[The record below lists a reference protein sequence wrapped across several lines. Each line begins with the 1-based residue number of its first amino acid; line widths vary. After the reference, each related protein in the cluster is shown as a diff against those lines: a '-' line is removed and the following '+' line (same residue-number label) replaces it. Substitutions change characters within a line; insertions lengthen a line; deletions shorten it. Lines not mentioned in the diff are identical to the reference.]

1 MTTPSPLNST
11 SPNRPVAPATGPVA
25 TRASFS
31 SLAFAALAPSLLLA
45 STAHAAGLTAAEAD
59 AANSTN
65 ATALDAVTVEAVKT
79 KAVASPK
86 FTEPLRDTPQTIIV
100 IPREIFNQQ
109 GATTLSEVLRNTSG
123 ITFAAGEGGGATN
136 TSGDAFYL
144 RGFDTS
150 NNIFI
155 DGVRDVGAYSRDVFN
170 IEQVDVAKGPAG
182 ADIGR
187 GGASGYVNIS
197 TKIPRLEDFVAATAS
212 YGFDEQTS
220 GSRRRTTIDVN
231 QSLSRPSL
239 NSTSL
244 SPSSSVPGT
253 AVRVNALWQDN
264 DAVGRD
270 YAKSRSWAIAPS
282 LALGLGSASRA
293 YLTYQH
299 TEQANLPDYGLPTAV
314 LPGYISAFP
323 IPPIDRST
331 FYGFTSDTD
340 KINADAAMLRLEHD
354 FGPDLRLSNQTRY
367 SASQREAFATTP
379 GSNAASYVPA
389 TGLLTR
395 SRQGNKRD
403 LTMLSNQT
411 NLNGHFNTGLIGHNF
426 SSGVELSRETAYSP
440 AITSATLAAIP
451 IQSPDADAL
460 PPALLRSGAHTH
472 IATKTAAL
480 YAFDTLRISEKWQA
494 NASLRAERYDTH
506 YVSIAAT
513 GIPTVVDA
521 QHGLVSWKTGL
532 VYKPVT
538 AGSFYA
544 AYAVS
549 LTPPGTDFTLS
560 SAAGN
565 QNNPDTDPQETTNLE
580 FGVKWDFFKGKLSAT
595 AAVFRTVNDK
605 TVYTD
610 ALLGPIPAGKQTVQG
625 VELGL
630 SRRFTDNWVVLG
642 SISFLES
649 EINRG
654 TTAGGNLAGSSL
666 PLIPKWSGNLY
677 TSYRFAPGLILGGG
691 GQYSDEV
698 ARRDNNSPAVPRTM
712 PSYWLFN
719 FNATYP
725 VTKTI
730 SLRFNVNNLFD
741 RIYSQSANNNGA
753 RFNPGT
759 PRAYT
764 LSADFKF

>member
-1 MTTPSPLNST
+1 MTTPSPLNS
-11 SPNRPVAPATGPVA
+11 SSFPRPVAPKTGHVA
-25 TRASFS
+25 PRAAFS
-31 SLAFAALAPSLLLA
+31 ALAFAALAPSLILA
-45 STAHAAGLTAAEAD
+45 SHAAGLTATEAD
-59 AANSTN
+59 AAT
-65 ATALDAVTVEAVKT
+65 TLDAVTVEGVKT
-79 KAVASPK
+79 KALSSPK

-100 IPREIFNQQ
+100 IPKEIFNQQ

-170 IEQVDVAKGPAG
+170 IEQVDIAKGPAG

-197 TKIPRLEDFVAATAS
+197 TKIPRLEDFVAGTAS
-212 YGFDEQTS
+212 YGFDEKTS
-220 GSRRRTTIDVN
+220 GSRRRATIDVN
-231 QSLSRPSL
+231 QSLSRTSL
-239 NSTSL
+239 NSQ
-244 SPSSSVPGT
+244 PSTLNFPTGT
-253 AVRVNALWQDN
+253 AVRVNAMWQDD

-270 YAKSRSWAIAPS
+270 YAKSQSWALAPS
-282 LALGLGSASRA
+282 LALGLGSPTRA

-299 TEQANLPDYGLPTAV
+299 TNQDNIPDYGLPTAL
-314 LPGYISAFP
+314 LPDYISPFP
-323 IPPIDRST
+323 IPLVDRTT

-340 KINADAAMLRLEHD
+340 QINADTAMLRLEHD
-354 FGPDLRLSNQTRY
+354 FSPNLKLGNQTRY
-367 SASQREAFATTP
+367 SANQREAFATTP

-389 TGLLTR
+389 TALLTR

-411 NLNGHFNTGLIGHNF
+411 NLNGHFDTGIIGHNF
-426 SSGVELSRETAYSP
+426 ATGVELSRETAYSP

-451 IQSPDADAL
+451 IQSPNPDLA
-460 PPALLRSGAHTH
+460 PPALQRSGISTNV
-472 IATKTAAL
+472 ATKTAAL
-480 YAFDTLRISEKWQA
+480 YVFDTLRFSPHWQA
-494 NASLRAERYDTH
+494 NASLRAERSDIHYDS
-506 YVSIAAT
+506 VAAT
-513 GIPTVVDA
+513 GVPTVIDA
-521 QHGLVSWKTGL
+521 KHNLISWKTGL
-532 VYKPVT
+532 VFKPVT
-538 AGSFYA
+538 AGSFYG
-544 AYAVS
+544 AYAIS
-549 LTPPGTDFTLS
+549 LTPPGTDFALS

-580 FGVKWDFFKGKLSAT
+580 FGVKWDFFKGKLATT

-610 ALLGPIPAGKQTVQG
+610 AILGPISAGRQTVQG
-625 VELGL
+625 VELGV

-642 SISFLES
+642 SMSYLAS

-677 TSYRFAPGLILGGG
+677 TGYRFASGLSLGGG

-698 ARRDNNSPAVPRTM
+698 MRRDNNSPAVPRKM
-712 PSYWLFN
+712 PRYWLFN

-725 VTKTI
+725 LTKTV

-741 RIYSQSANNNGA
+741 RVFSQSANNNGA

>member
-11 SPNRPVAPATGPVA
+11 SSNYPVAPATGPIA
-25 TRASFS
+25 PRASFT
-31 SLAFAALAPSLLLA
+31 SLAFAALAPSLVLA
-45 STAHAAGLTAAEAD
+45 SHAAALSAVDAEQ
-59 AANSTN
+59 TN
-65 ATALDAVTVEAVKT
+65 ATGTTQLDAVTVEDVKT
-79 KAVASPK
+79 KALASPK
-86 FTEPLRDTPQTIIV
+86 FTEPLRDTPQTIVV
-100 IPREIFNQQ
+100 IPKEIFNQQ

-197 TKIPRLEDFVAATAS
+197 TKIPRLEDFVAGTAS
-212 YGFDEQTS
+212 YGFDEKTS
-220 GSRRRTTIDVN
+220 GSRRRATIDVN
-231 QSLSRPSL
+231 
-239 NSTSL
+239 NSVAN
-244 SPSSSVPGT
+244 SPVKGT
-253 AVRVNALWQDN
+253 AVRVNAMWQDN

-270 YAKSRSWAIAPS
+270 YAKSKSWAIAPS
-282 LALGLGSASRA
+282 LALGLGSDSRA

-299 TEQANLPDYGLPTAV
+299 TKQENIPDYGLPTAF

-323 IPPIDRST
+323 IPHVDRST
-331 FYGFTSDTD
+331 FYGFTADTD
-340 KINADAAMLRLEHD
+340 KINVDSAMLRLEHD
-354 FGPDLRLSNQTRY
+354 FGPDLKLSNQTRY
-367 SASQREAFATTP
+367 SSNQREAYATTP

-403 LTMLSNQT
+403 ITMLSNQT
-411 NLNGHFNTGLIGHNF
+411 NLNGHFNTGIIGHNF
-426 SSGVELSRETAYSP
+426 SSGLELSRETAYSP

-451 IQSPDADAL
+451 IQSPNPDL
-460 PPALLRSGAHTH
+460 VPPALLRSGVYTNV
-472 IATKTAAL
+472 ATKTAAL
-480 YAFDTLRISEKWQA
+480 YVFDTLRFSEKWQA
-494 NASLRAERYDTH
+494 NASVRAERYNTH
-506 YVSIAAT
+506 YVSVAAT
-513 GIPTVVDA
+513 GIPTTIDA
-521 QHGLVSWKTGL
+521 KHGLVSWKTGL

-538 AGSFYA
+538 AGSFYG

-549 LTPPGTDFTLS
+549 LTPPGTDFALS

-565 QNNPDTDPQETTNLE
+565 QNNPDTDPQQTTNLE
-580 FGVKWDFFKGKLSAT
+580 FGVKWDFFKGKLSTT

-605 TVYTD
+605 TVFTD
-610 ALLGPIPAGKQTVQG
+610 AILGPIPAGKQTVEG
-625 VELGL
+625 VELGV

-642 SISFLES
+642 SISYLSS
-649 EINRG
+649 EINSG
-654 TTAGGNLAGSSL
+654 TTSGGNLAGSSL
-666 PLIPKWSGNLY
+666 PLIPQWSGNLY
-677 TSYRFAPGLILGGG
+677 TSYRFASGLILGGG

-698 ARRDNNSPAVPRTM
+698 ARRDNNSPAVPRTS
-712 PSYWLFN
+712 PSFWLFN

-725 VTKTI
+725 VTKTV
-730 SLRFNVNNLFD
+730 SLRFNVSNLFD
-741 RIYSQSANNNGA
+741 RIYSQSTNNNGA
-753 RFNPGT
+753 RFNPGA

-764 LSADFKF
+764 LSADFRF